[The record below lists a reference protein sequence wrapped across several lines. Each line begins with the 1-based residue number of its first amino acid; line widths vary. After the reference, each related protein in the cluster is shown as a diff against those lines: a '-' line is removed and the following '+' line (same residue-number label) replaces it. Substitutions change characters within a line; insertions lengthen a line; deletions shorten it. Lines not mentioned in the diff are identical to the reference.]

1 MEPDPGRRPVPLI
14 GSLLLASGAAML
26 IGGVAVAIALAE
38 PVALI
43 VALVG
48 AVDLALGFA
57 FRSGRIGAFAYRPG
71 RPGAPGDAGPS
82 SGVDTGPTADDPAS
96 GGEIDPSYNPYARE
110 D

>member
-71 RPGAPGDAGPS
+71 RPGARDGATSGG
-82 SGVDTGPTADDPAS
+82 GVDAVPGADAPGS
-96 GGEIDPSYNPYARE
+96 SGEIDPSYNPYARE